1 MFFPMSIRPF
11 FIAVFVAVLAFGG
24 AACGGSSSETPW
36 PVEPKGAALGP
47 AGESTDTD
55 AAEAMESPEDSRE
68 DESAPRQKREAEP
81 KSPEP

>member
-1 MFFPMSIRPF
+1 MRIPPS
-11 FIAVFVAVLAFGG
+11 FIAFFLALSVFG
-24 AACGGSSSETPW
+24 ASACGGSSSETPW

-68 DESAPRQKREAEP
+68 DESAPKQKREAEP